1 MLDFS
6 RVQNYYIA
14 CGYTDMRKQ
23 IDGLAALVRLEY
35 GLELNEESLF
45 LFCGRKADRIKAL
58 YWDGTGHVLLTK
70 RLAEKRFIAEATQ
83 QLSFPAPRQA
93 ALLMRINPDT
103 MPDSDVADV
112 GSGIT
117 IRHGESVITL
127 PAGSSAEAVA
137 DLVRALNSHA

>member
-1 MLDFS
+1 MGV
-6 RVQNYYIA
+6 RA
-14 CGYTDMRKQ
+14 MKH
-23 IDGLAALVRLEY
+23 AALLKEWSVRIAECRSS
-35 GLELNEESLF
+35 GMSVKGWCESQ
-45 LFCGRKADRIKAL
+45 GIAIKKYY
-58 YWDGTGHVLLTK
+58 YW
-70 RLAEKRFIAEATQ
+70 EKRFIAEATQ

-137 DLVRALNSHA
+137 DLVKALNRHA